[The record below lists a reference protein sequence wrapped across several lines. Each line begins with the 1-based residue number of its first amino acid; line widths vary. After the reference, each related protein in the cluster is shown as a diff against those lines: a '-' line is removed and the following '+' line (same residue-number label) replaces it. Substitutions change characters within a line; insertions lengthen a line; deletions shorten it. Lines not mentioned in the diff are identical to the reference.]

1 MEKRRLGYAPKRS
14 YAMLYGMPRE
24 RISTTVDATTLEWAR
39 RLVPGPDSRLID
51 RALKALIEQVE
62 AEQELAVLQ
71 ALPYD
76 QDPDLSWQAPPGPD
90 LPYDGDVPEEVL
102 ELARARRARN
112 A

>member
-1 MEKRRLGYAPKRS
+1 
-14 YAMLYGMPRE
+14 MLHSMPRQ
-24 RISTTVDATTLEWAR
+24 RISTTVDGTTLERAHH
-39 RLVPGPDSRLID
+39 LVPGPDSQLID
-51 RALKALIEQVE
+51 RALRALIEKVE

-76 QDPDLSWQAPPGPD
+76 QDPDLSWQAPLGPD

-102 ELARARRARN
+102 QLARARRARN

>member
-1 MEKRRLGYAPKRS
+1 
-14 YAMLYGMPRE
+14 MLYGMRRE
-24 RISTTVDATTLEWAR
+24 RISTTVDGTTLQRAR
-39 RLVPGPDSRLID
+39 HLVPGPDSQLID
-51 RALKALIEQVE
+51 RALRALIEKVE

-76 QDPDLSWQAPPGPD
+76 QDPDLSWQAPLAPD

-102 ELARARRARN
+102 QLARARRARN